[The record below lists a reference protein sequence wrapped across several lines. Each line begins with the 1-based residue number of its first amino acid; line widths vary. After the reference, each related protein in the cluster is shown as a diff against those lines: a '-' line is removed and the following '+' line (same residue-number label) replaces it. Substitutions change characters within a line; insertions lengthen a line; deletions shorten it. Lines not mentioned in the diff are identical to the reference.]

1 MAVGRKRARN
11 RSRVAERLLWAVR
24 TLAVEPDD
32 RLLEIGCG
40 PGVAVSQVCEK
51 LDGGSITAIDRSP
64 KMVAAA
70 SRRNADHVAA
80 GTASFQ
86 TATPPEADL
95 GDARFDKVFAIN
107 VGMFW
112 RERPV
117 RELEIIG
124 ERLAPDG
131 RLFLFHESP
140 PGTAAPPDAGPAV
153 ALLEGNGFVVAE
165 VLVRDLG
172 RTRVGCVVARKE

>member
-1 MAVGRKRARN
+1 MN
-11 RSRVAERLLWAVR
+11 RSRVAERLVWAVR
-24 TLAVEPDD
+24 MLAVEPDD

-40 PGVAVSQVCEK
+40 PGVAVSLVCER
-51 LDGGSITAIDRSP
+51 LGDGSITAIDRSP

-86 TATPPEADL
+86 AATPLEADL

-112 RERPV
+112 REKPV
-117 RELEIIG
+117 RELEIID
-124 ERLAPDG
+124 ERLAPGG
-131 RLFLFHESP
+131 RLFLFYESP
-140 PGTAAPPDAGPAV
+140 PGTAAPPDVGPAV
-153 ALLEGNGFVVAE
+153 ENLEGNGFVVTE
-165 VLVRDLG
+165 VLMQDLG
-172 RTRVGCVVARKE
+172 RTRAGCVVAEKG